1 MQGRTAGTWSPVA
14 KALPMSKPIIR
25 YLRFHCP
32 TPTSMPQANRDGAL
46 AVAAIREDAQLAQML
61 LVDMRRWDRNDG
73 ASLRDALGVLVPAA
87 HRRLVAGFGIPMAD
101 TLIVEWDGGDVF
113 FRLRVEGEAAQR
125 GCDDAPACARGAANI
140 RAGGLPSLPGRD
152 RRVRRCSR
160 RSKPWWAVCG
170 RGWKGEAPIPP
181 RGAPRQGSGP
191 PEGGG
196 ARQWWATTVAVPETM
211 PPCR

>member
-1 MQGRTAGTWSPVA
+1 MMQGRTAGTWSPVA
-14 KALPMSKPIIR
+14 KALSMSKPIIR

-61 LVDMRRWDRNDG
+61 LIDMRRWDRNDG

-113 FRLRVEGEAAQR
+113 TRLSVEGEAARQ
-125 GCDDAPACARGAANI
+125 GCDDTRACALRSGLPGGRSCFLAWA
-140 RAGGLPSLPGRD
+140 RPAGEAMLEKVEAVAGG
-152 RRVRRCSR
+152 V
-160 RSKPWWAVCG
+160 WAGV
-170 RGWKGEAPIPP
+170 
-181 RGAPRQGSGP
+181 
-191 PEGGG
+191 EG
-196 ARQWWATTVAVPETM
+196 
-211 PPCR
+211 

>member
-1 MQGRTAGTWSPVA
+1 
-14 KALPMSKPIIR
+14 MSKPIIR

-113 FRLRVEGEAAQR
+113 TRLCVEGEAARR
-125 GCDDAPACARGAANI
+125 GSMTPGPAHAKRRSG
-140 RAGGLPSLPGRD
+140 RAVFLPCLGETG
-152 RRVRRCSR
+152 RVRRCSR

-170 RGWKGEAPIPP
+170 RGWKGEARIPTK
-181 RGAPRQGSGP
+181 G
-191 PEGGG
+191 
-196 ARQWWATTVAVPETM
+196 
-211 PPCR
+211 